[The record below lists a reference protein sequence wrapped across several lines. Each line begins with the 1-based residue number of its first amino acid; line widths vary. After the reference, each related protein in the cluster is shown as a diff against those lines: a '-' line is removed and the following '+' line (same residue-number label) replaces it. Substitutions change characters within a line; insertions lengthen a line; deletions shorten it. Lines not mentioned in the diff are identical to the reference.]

1 MMMNNLARIRERTKK
16 YLTENGSYTLE
27 TTLIFPLIFIFLLL
41 LLSLS
46 LIQYQLAWQFYET
59 TTIADK
65 TAHNWEVIDRIFI
78 TGEYDIDAK
87 RSNLY
92 WRITNENV
100 FQGIILA
107 KGAEEGV
114 LLRTADKFNNHGT
127 SNLIINQ
134 ASDLLATS
142 YSNVIKLDTGLF
154 KQIKVR
160 TIANIVKFL
169 PIEITD
175 ELKTTVS
182 SYSYIS
188 EPDEFIRLINLL
200 KQQPYL

>member
-78 TGEYDIDAK
+78 TGEYDINAK

-114 LLRTADKFNNHGT
+114 LLRTADKFNNRGT

>member
-114 LLRTADKFNNHGT
+114 LLRTADKFNNRGT